1 VTPPAKNSN
10 PIVQS
15 RREALREAIAREEA
29 HLDQLEAARADV
41 RNDLAALRSELAS
54 INDALHPP
62 ADLQHP
68 PVSGVPETPTDKIR
82 LFRSLFR
89 GRSDVF
95 PTRFV
100 VSRGPRRWRGTSGSR
115 NQLGS

>member
-15 RREALREAIAREEA
+15 RREAIAREEA
-29 HLDQLEAARADV
+29 HLDQLDAARADV

-54 INDALHPP
+54 LDDAPHPP

-89 GRSDVF
+89 GRSA
-95 PTRFV
+95 
-100 VSRGPRRWRGTSGSR
+100 RGLQTP
-115 NQLGS
+115 